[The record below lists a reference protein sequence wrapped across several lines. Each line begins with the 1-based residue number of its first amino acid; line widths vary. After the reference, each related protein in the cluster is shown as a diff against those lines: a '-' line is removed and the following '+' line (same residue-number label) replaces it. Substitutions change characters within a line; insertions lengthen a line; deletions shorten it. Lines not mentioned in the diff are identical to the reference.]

1 MTLLDLGKL
10 FLLLAGVIALI
21 LLLDGIAWAWDHLTW
36 ALARWLN
43 RRQWKKQAEWTTR
56 REQE

>member
-36 ALARWLN
+36 TLARWLN
-43 RRQWKKQAEWTTR
+43 RRQWKKQSEWTTR
-56 REQE
+56 REQ